1 MKIKFILWIDFT
13 FLSFPFLPQHI
24 SIIVPI
30 LRSWTRGGSQPATI
44 QRKWHGELC
53 RSALLP
59 VPAGKVSPAQ
69 RRPANNPRRWTV
81 YRKDKKPALLIL
93 LPQGVRGRR
102 APAGRSGGR
111 QMISPY
117 CWIRPCRRRSSSH
130 GHGNP
135 SGGDGDHAN
144 KLL

>member
-59 VPAGKVSPAQ
+59 VPASQQSKQ
-69 RRPANNPRRWTV
+69 
-81 YRKDKKPALLIL
+81 
-93 LPQGVRGRR
+93 
-102 APAGRSGGR
+102 
-111 QMISPY
+111 
-117 CWIRPCRRRSSSH
+117 
-130 GHGNP
+130 P
-135 SGGDGDHAN
+135 SGDRQTTLGVGQFIAKTRSRHC
-144 KLL
+144 